1 MTEITSVTIHGIPEL
16 ERKLGRLAA
25 VKTLRPPMEKSVRI
39 VEAEARIYPPP
50 PPASSYVRTGKL
62 GRQWLGRVQNRQ
74 ASIRGIVGNE
84 MPYAHWVH
92 SPTKQAWMHKG
103 RWPTTENIVEKTS
116 RQIAGA
122 FEDAIRKVIN
132 D

>member
-1 MTEITSVTIHGIPEL
+1 MTANITIRGIPEL

-25 VKTLRPPMEKSVRI
+25 VKTLRPPMEKAVRI
-39 VEAEARIYPPP
+39 VEAEAKIYPPP
-50 PPASSYVRTGKL
+50 PPASSYARTGTL
-62 GRQWLGRVQNRQ
+62 GRQWLGRVENR
-74 ASIRGIVGNE
+74 STSLLGIVGNRT
-84 MPYAHWVH
+84 PYAPWVQ

-103 RWPTTENIVEKTS
+103 RWPTTENIVEKTN